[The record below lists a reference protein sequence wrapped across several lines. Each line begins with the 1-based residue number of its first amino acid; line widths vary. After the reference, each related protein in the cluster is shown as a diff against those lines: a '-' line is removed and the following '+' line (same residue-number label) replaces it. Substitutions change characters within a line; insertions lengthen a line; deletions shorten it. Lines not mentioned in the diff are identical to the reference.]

1 MTEKDRKRESE
12 DLKTRKKKRT
22 GGYPITYQISL

>member
-12 DLKTRKKKRT
+12 DLKTRKKKENWR
-22 GGYPITYQISL
+22 ISYNILD